1 VYSEHL
7 TVIAVT
13 ASNTW
18 GLLLL
23 VVLLGY
29 GLVELPRHIWLMSTT
44 GHLLQVCTCKCALV
58 KWVQKTYFDIDKLSS
73 DKNDAEETVASA
85 YRDANDVLDA
95 LPANHPHREYA
106 QTIIQK
112 VIITTMYR

>member
-1 VYSEHL
+1 MC
-7 TVIAVT
+7 
-13 ASNTW
+13 
-18 GLLLL
+18 
-23 VVLLGY
+23 
-29 GLVELPRHIWLMSTT
+29 MSAC
-44 GHLLQVCTCKCALV
+44 GM
-58 KWVQKTYFDIDKLSS
+58 VQKTYFDIDKLSS

-112 VIITTMYR
+112 VTMASLCTGDCVVVSM